1 MRLFPACRR
10 SPPLLLVFYLLS
22 FLLLPVLHG
31 CHGAKGSADLLASA
45 RQYHQQ
51 GQPRAAIIELKNL
64 LQKEPG
70 HVEARLL
77 LGTVYSETGEALSAE
92 KELRKAQALG
102 APKPQVLPL
111 LARTWLML
119 GQAEQVL
126 KELPE
131 HADNTVAIEAMR
143 GESLLALGR
152 TDQARALYNGMLAR
166 QSDQPEALLG
176 LARIAALE
184 QQLPSA
190 ELLVEQALR
199 AQPASLEGLR
209 LQGDLQRM
217 QGRPAEAQQ
226 SYRRIL
232 ALAPD
237 NTQAHIDLANLALQ
251 QNRFDEAAAQL
262 AGARKTAPSNLG
274 VLQTQALLDFR
285 QGRPKAALAAL
296 QQVLKAR
303 PEHMPA
309 LLLSGAVQLALGS
322 PQLAENALQPFL
334 AAHPAHLYANKMM
347 ASILLMRGRNEAAI
361 ELLLPLLQSAPED
374 VELLSLAGE
383 AHLRSR
389 RYAVAGSYFEKASAL
404 APDTPR
410 LHAALG
416 ISRLGLGE
424 TSRAINE
431 LERASVLD
439 SKSPQASTMLV
450 MTLLRNKDNAKALA
464 AVEAM
469 ERQHG
474 GNPLLHNL
482 KGGVYLALHDAHA
495 ARASFNEALRH
506 DAAYLPALTNLAALD
521 QAENQPA
528 QAQRRYEAALAKSP
542 KNPQLQA
549 ALARLAA
556 SQGQVKKAQHW
567 LEQAHKEHPDEV
579 APASL
584 LCNFYLHTGAPD
596 KALALAR
603 SLQSGHPDNI
613 EALALRAQVEYS
625 AGLAREALESY
636 MRLATVQN
644 ASAPLQMR
652 ISSLHL
658 AQGDHQD
665 ALQAARR
672 ALVIDP
678 SLLEAQ
684 VVEVAMQLAL
694 KRPRE
699 ALSAARRVQQQQP
712 RLAAGY
718 KLEGDV
724 LLAQQQPR
732 EALAMYERA
741 FQLDKVGPLQV
752 QIYRALLAAGQESAA
767 DSRIETWLKANPD
780 DLATRLYLAGSKLSG
795 GQVRPAIRHYELIVA
810 KQPGNVVALN
820 DLAWAYL
827 QAQDG
832 RALDTA
838 ERARQLAPHNPAVL
852 DTLGWIVLQQGDS
865 ARALALLQQAAGL
878 APASPEIAYHLG
890 AALFKAGDKAAA
902 RRQLEQSLAG
912 RQPFAQRAEAQAMLS
927 SL

>member
-1 MRLFPACRR
+1 MHRLCRR
-10 SPPLLLVFYLLS
+10 CLFLLTLC
-22 FLLLPVLHG
+22 LLLPALGG
-31 CHGAKGSADLLASA
+31 CHGAQGSADLLAGA

-64 LQKEPG
+64 LQREPDHMQG
-70 HVEARLL
+70 RLL
-77 LGTVYSETGEALSAE
+77 LGTIYSETGEALSAE

-102 APKPQVLPL
+102 APAPQVLPL

-119 GQAEQVL
+119 GQFEQVL
-126 KELPE
+126 KELPDD
-131 HADNTVAIEAMR
+131 ADGAVAVQAMR
-143 GESLLALGR
+143 GDALLALGR
-152 TDQARALYNGMLAR
+152 TADARAVFAALLAR
-166 QSDQPEALLG
+166 HSEQPEALLG
-176 LARIAALE
+176 LARTAALE

-190 ELLVEQALR
+190 ELLVQQALR
-199 AQPASLEGLR
+199 VQPDSLDGLR

-217 QGRPAEAQQ
+217 QARQGEAQQ
-226 SYRRIL
+226 SYRKIL
-232 ALAPD
+232 TLAPD

-251 QNRFDEAAAQL
+251 ENRFDEAAAQL
-262 AGARKTAPSNLG
+262 ASARKTAPNNLG

-296 QQVLKAR
+296 QLVLKAA

-334 AAHPAHLYANKMM
+334 AAHPSHLYANKMM
-347 ASILLMRGRNEAAI
+347 ASILLLRGKNDAAI
-361 ELLLPLLQSAPED
+361 ELLLPLLQAVPDD

-383 AHLRSR
+383 AHLRAR
-389 RYAVAGSYFEKASAL
+389 RYALAGSYFEKASAL

-424 TSRAINE
+424 TARAVNE
-431 LERASVLD
+431 LERASALD
-439 SKSPQASTMLV
+439 NKSPQTGTMLV
-450 MTLLRNKDNAKALA
+450 MTLLRNKDNARALA
-464 AVEAM
+464 AVQALEQ
-469 ERQHG
+469 QHG

-482 KGGVYLALHDAHA
+482 KGGVYLALHDARA
-495 ARASFNEALRH
+495 ARASFEQALRL
-506 DAAYLPALTNLAALD
+506 DAVYLPALTNLATLD
-521 QAENQPA
+521 QAENQPQ
-528 QAQRRYEAALAKSP
+528 QAQRRYLAALAKSP
-542 KNPQLQA
+542 GNAQLQA
-549 ALARLAA
+549 ALARLASA
-556 SQGQVKKAQHW
+556 QGQVVEAQRW
-567 LEQAHKEHPDEV
+567 LELAHKEHPDEV

-584 LCNFYLHTGAPD
+584 LCNFYLQTGAPD

-603 SLQSGHPDNI
+603 SLQSGHPDNP

-625 AGLAREALESY
+625 AGLAREALDSY
-636 MRLATVQN
+636 ARLAAVQSG
-644 ASAPLQMR
+644 SAPLQMR

-658 AQGDHQD
+658 ALGDHQG

-672 ALVIDP
+672 ALALDP

-699 ALSAARRVQQQQP
+699 ALAAARRVQQQQP

-724 LLAQQQPR
+724 LLAQKQPH
-732 EALAMYERA
+732 EALVLYERA
-741 FQLDKVGPLQV
+741 FQLDQVGPLQV
-752 QIYRALLAAGQESAA
+752 QLYRALLAAGQERQA
-767 DSRIETWLKANPD
+767 DSRIEAWLKANPG
-780 DLATRLYLAGSKLSG
+780 DLATRLYLAGSKLASG
-795 GQVRPAIRHYELIVA
+795 QYRPAILHYEYIVA
-810 KQPGNVVALN
+810 KQPDNVIALN

-827 QAQDG
+827 QAGDG

-838 ERARQLAPHNPAVL
+838 ERARQLAPGNPAVL
-852 DTLGWIVLQQGDS
+852 DTVGWIALQQGDS
-865 ARALALLQQAAGL
+865 ARALALLQKAAGL

-890 AALFKAGDKAAA
+890 AALLKAGDKAAA

-912 RQPFAQRAEAQAMLS
+912 RQPFAQRVEAQAMLS